1 MTENTHV
8 TADSAGQTAALRQTL
23 SDEMHARAFN
33 DFEGAGRF
41 VRFVFL
47 TDDADGSVLDL
58 SLIHI

>member
-1 MTENTHV
+1 MTENTDV

-47 TDDADGSVLDL
+47 TDDADGSVLD
-58 SLIHI
+58 